1 MFYGTIIQGPPA
13 GSSINLQA
21 TLSAASAG
29 SEQCFPH
36 HPITCSAGN
45 LALHDDGALEC
56 EHIRTGAGDIRTQA
70 CVDSTIAILL
80 FELVHQKYGT
90 TPRAT

>member
-1 MFYGTIIQGPPA
+1 MFYGAIIQGPPA

-29 SEQCFPH
+29 VEPCFPH
-36 HPITCSAGN
+36 HPISCSTGT
-45 LALHDDGALEC
+45 LHLHDDGALEC
-56 EHIRTGAGDIRTQA
+56 DHVRTVAGDIRTQS
-70 CVDSTIAILL
+70 CVDSAIAILL

-90 TPRAT
+90 TPRS

>member
-29 SEQCFPH
+29 SEPCFPH
-36 HPITCSAGN
+36 HPITCSAGD
-45 LALHDDGALEC
+45 LALHEDGALEC
-56 EHIRTGAGDIRTQA
+56 EHGRTEAGDVRTQY
-70 CVDSTIAILL
+70 CVDSAIAILL
-80 FELVHQKYGT
+80 FELVHEKYGS
-90 TPRAT
+90 TPRS